1 MANNDNIGFLFDLDG
16 VIIDSEQRY
25 TEIWRDVNLRFPT
38 GVDDFEHR
46 IKGTT
51 LDNILS
57 TYFRKS
63 DWEAVVGMLNE
74 REQAM
79 TYGYLT
85 GAKELLESI
94 RRSQFSAALVTS
106 SNDRKMAHL
115 WEELPDLRHYFKSI
129 IDANQVSRS
138 KPDPEGYLKGAASLA
153 AKTERC
159 VVFEDS
165 AQGVKAGRSAGAY
178 VVGVVGT
185 MPTESLRP
193 YSDIL
198 VNGLDEVDFSH
209 LCETL
214 KNR

>member
-25 TEIWRDVNLRFPT
+25 TEIWSDVNLRFPT
-38 GVDDFEHR
+38 GVDGFEHK

-57 TYFRKS
+57 TYFRRS
-63 DWEAVVGMLNE
+63 DWEAVVDMLNE

-79 TYGYLT
+79 TYCYLP

-94 RRSQFSAALVTS
+94 KRSPFPAALVTS

-115 WEELPDLRHYFKSI
+115 WEELPDLMHYFKSI
-129 IDANQVSRS
+129 IGANQVSRS

-153 AKTERC
+153 ADPERC

-185 MPTESLRP
+185 MPAESLRP

-198 VNGLDEVDFSH
+198 VDGLDEVDFRH